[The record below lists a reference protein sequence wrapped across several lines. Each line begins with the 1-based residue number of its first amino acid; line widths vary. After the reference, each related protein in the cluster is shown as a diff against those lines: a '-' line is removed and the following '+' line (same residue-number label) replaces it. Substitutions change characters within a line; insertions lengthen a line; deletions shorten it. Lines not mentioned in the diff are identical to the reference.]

1 MKTVFRF
8 DIADYLE
15 VQGTSSKEYVVMG
28 TGFKT
33 LDESPGAKTDSTTYV
48 NNKSASSTV
57 IQYETTFPFTADTIA
72 DEKAVMALYA
82 VGRDHLT
89 GADAEF
95 NYVRVDLY
103 STGSAAG
110 KYKARKFKVSAEI
123 SDFKGAGGE
132 KIEVSGNLNAVGD
145 PIQGEFDIAT
155 KTFTV
160 AEPAV

>member
-1 MKTVFRF
+1 
-8 DIADYLE
+8 
-15 VQGTSSKEYVVMG
+15 MG

-132 KIEVSGNLNAVGD
+132 KIEVSGNLNAV
-145 PIQGEFDIAT
+145 
-155 KTFTV
+155 
-160 AEPAV
+160 